1 MFQSRPSSSAA
12 TLDHKELLSEN
23 RCAEPAPEIA
33 PIPREEYFHA
43 KYQRERVL
51 GILLLI
57 PISPLI
63 AACWV
68 AVRLTS
74 SGPALYRQTRVGYRG
89 KEFQV
94 LKLRTM
100 RLDAEANGP
109 QWSSHHDPRVT
120 LIGRVF
126 RKLHLDELPQ
136 LINVVRGEMV
146 LTGPRPE
153 RPEFVKL
160 LTAEIPNYEH
170 RLLVKPG
177 ITGLAQVNLPPDSD
191 LRSVKNKQILDMH
204 YVEHSSFWYDQK
216 LLACTA
222 LKVLL
227 IKNAKLNQLLGVN
240 GQHLLQHAS
249 ASGGE
254 NSHGST
260 KLSDLMR
267 EANPSDPW
275 NDGDKEETDNDEARM
290 KPNLRRPR

>member
-23 RCAEPAPEIA
+23 RCAESATEVA
-33 PIPREEYFHA
+33 SIPREEYFHT

-74 SGPALYRQTRVGYRG
+74 PGPALYRQTRVGYRG
-89 KEFQV
+89 KEFEV

-100 RLDAEANGP
+100 RLDAEAQGP
-109 QWSSHHDPRVT
+109 QWSSSHDPRVT
-120 LIGRVF
+120 LIGRLF

-136 LINVVRGEMV
+136 LINVARGEMV

-153 RPEFVKL
+153 RPEFVEL
-160 LTAEIPNYEH
+160 LAAEIPDYER

-177 ITGLAQVNLPPDSD
+177 ITGLAQVNLPPRF
-191 LRSVKNKQILDMH
+191 RSAQ
-204 YVEHSSFWYDQK
+204 
-216 LLACTA
+216 C
-222 LKVLL
+222 
-227 IKNAKLNQLLGVN
+227 
-240 GQHLLQHAS
+240 
-249 ASGGE
+249 
-254 NSHGST
+254 
-260 KLSDLMR
+260 
-267 EANPSDPW
+267 
-275 NDGDKEETDNDEARM
+275 
-290 KPNLRRPR
+290 